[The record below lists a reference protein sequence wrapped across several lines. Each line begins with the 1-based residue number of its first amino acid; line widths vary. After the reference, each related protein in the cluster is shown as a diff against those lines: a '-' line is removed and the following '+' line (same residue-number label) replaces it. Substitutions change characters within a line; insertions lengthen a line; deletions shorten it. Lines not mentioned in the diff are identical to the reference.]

1 MGVAIR
7 LSDILSKE
15 PMKEFIAVDNFAPKN
30 SAQIGKSY
38 KIEVGKVFLNQKCNN
53 CNQVHQFY
61 SDEILYF
68 MPINADLLSIDC
80 RLTCQYCGKTS
91 VPVWFLIQVEG
102 MSMTK
107 GQKSVN
113 ILSTAKVRLLHRH
126 FKYSSEVEPEPLKY
140 KKEYSDLLIKADQA
154 YYDQLGAGALV
165 YLRKLYEM
173 VTVDVAKDNG
183 VAYQDRNGKTLNF
196 RELLTRVNGQCSI
209 IPQEFSANGYQLFS
223 ELSEIVHSSSTD
235 EEVGMKKYTSL
246 RRLIVGILDNIDDKR
261 KKEELT
267 AATRELSW
275 SV

>member
-1 MGVAIR
+1 
-7 LSDILSKE
+7 
-15 PMKEFIAVDNFAPKN
+15 MKEFIAVDNFAPKN

-113 ILSTAKVRLLHRH
+113 ILPTAKVRLLHRH
-126 FKYSSEVEPEPLKY
+126 FKYSSKVEPEPLKY

-223 ELSEIVHSSSTD
+223 ELSDIVHSSSTD

-267 AATRELSW
+267 AATRELEHN
-275 SV
+275 VVY

>member
-1 MGVAIR
+1 MGVAMR

-61 SDEILYF
+61 SDELLYF

-91 VPVWFLIQVEG
+91 VPVWFLVQVEG
-102 MSMTK
+102 MSLTK
-107 GQKSVN
+107 GKKSVN
-113 ILSTAKVRLLHRH
+113 ILPTAKVRLLHRH
-126 FKYSSEVEPEPLKY
+126 IKYSSEVEPEPLKY

-223 ELSEIVHSSSTD
+223 ELSDIVHSSSTD

-267 AATRELSW
+267 AATRGLSW

>member
-1 MGVAIR
+1 MR

>member
-1 MGVAIR
+1 MR

-15 PMKEFIAVDNFAPKN
+15 PLSEFTSVDNFAPKS
-30 SAQIGKSY
+30 SAKIGTSY
-38 KIEVGKVFLNQKCNN
+38 KIDVGKVFLNQKCNN

-68 MPINADLLSIDC
+68 MPINDELLSIDC

-102 MSMTK
+102 MNMTK
-107 GQKSVN
+107 GNKSVN
-113 ILSTAKVRLLHRH
+113 IMPNAKVRLLHRH

-154 YYDQLGAGALV
+154 FYDQLGAGALV

-173 VTVDVAKDNG
+173 VTVDVAKEHG
-183 VAYQDRNGKTLNF
+183 VQYLDKNNKILNF
-196 RELLTRVNGQCSI
+196 RELLTRVDSQCSI
-209 IPQEFSANGYQLFS
+209 IPQEFVANGYQLFS
-223 ELSEIVHSSSTD
+223 ELSEIVHNSSAD
-235 EEVGMKKYTSL
+235 EEIGIKKYTSL
-246 RRLIVGILDNIDDKR
+246 RRLIVGILDNIDNNR
-261 KKEELT
+261 KKKELT
-267 AATRELSW
+267 AATKELAW